1 MFLSERLDISI
12 DDILAG
18 IQEEGPNAFIDIL
31 CPSPTPTPGVQGSD
45 EPIVTPAPQGSET
58 PIASGTESRSSLDP
72 VGGFADTGNS
82 HYKVLA
88 ALLLIGLA
96 LSTAGAYLTVR
107 SPKA

>member
-45 EPIVTPAPQGSET
+45 NPIITPGPQGGGT
-58 PIASGTESRSSLDP
+58 PIGSGTDSRSSLDL

-82 HYKVLA
+82 HYTLLA
-88 ALLLIGLA
+88 VLLLLGLG